1 MKTIKFLL
9 VACLLGM
16 AATASAQFAN
26 SGAAGGDSSDAE
38 AWSGIRLSYNP
49 VSYSIDAKGV
59 KAGSLTGF
67 SASYVKSFKL
77 SSNVPLFIETGI
89 GLSYISG
96 DIAEV
101 SDTDFD
107 YDDFED
113 YEDAMEDIEDFSA
126 MAGDLKMFSAY
137 IPVNFGYKYSFNE
150 SWSIFP
156 HAGIT
161 LRGNISGKLKGKNFD
176 VYGDSDDTELNVFD
190 KKDMDKTWKRFQIGW
205 QIGAGVN
212 YNKFY
217 LSASYGTDFSEI
229 TEKSKLKTTSITIG
243 YNF

>member
-1 MKTIKFLL
+1 MKKGLIVSILSVIISL
-9 VACLLGM
+9 SNVN
-16 AATASAQFAN
+16 AQKVDY
-26 SGAAGGDSSDAE
+26 SVVSVPE
-38 AWSGIRLSYNP
+38 ESGIDFMQ
-49 VSYSIDAKGV
+49 V
-59 KAGSLTGF
+59 T
-67 SASYVKSFKL
+67 
-77 SSNVPLFIETGI
+77 
-89 GLSYISG
+89 SYISG

-176 VYGDSDDTELNVFD
+176 VDGDSDDTELNVFD